1 MIEPERRLLY
11 SEEVCRVLGVTRE
24 QLRGMVRR
32 GEIPEPGRL
41 GRRLVWSREAID
53 RAVERI
59 TNAA

>member
-32 GEIPEPGRL
+32 GELPQPGKL
-41 GRRLVWSREAID
+41 GRRVVWRRDHIES
-53 RAVERI
+53 AVERI
-59 TNAA
+59 TATA